1 MSIRPRLAIICTHPI
16 QYYAPVF
23 KLLSSAV
30 KLKVFYTAGNKT
42 LFDQGFGLN
51 IQWDIPLLEGYDFQF
66 LINSAKKSGT
76 SHFMGIINPDAI
88 RMIREYAPTHILLF
102 GWAHYSHFRILNYFS
117 GKARISF
124 RGDST
129 SLRQQP
135 LLKSIAKKIVLKYIY
150 SKVDYAFYTGT
161 SNKYYFKNYGLK
173 NNQLIFAPHAIDNE
187 RYASI
192 RNTPG
197 IREMF
202 QIKDSAVLILFAG
215 KFTIVKNPEILLR
228 AFVQLQ
234 LTNTHLL
241 LVGDGPLAA
250 SLRDNYQHEK
260 IHFLPFQN
268 QSDMPSVYQSCDLFC
283 MPSKNE
289 SWGLAINEAMAAGK
303 AILASDRVGCH
314 ADLVKPANGMTFQS
328 NSLTDL
334 KHKLSKLTY
343 SKNILT
349 KKGHSSRAIIQQWDF
364 ETQVKNILSV
374 LQA

>member
-1 MSIRPRLAIICTHPI
+1 MSIKPRLAIICSHPI
-16 QYYAPVF
+16 QYYVPVF
-23 KLLSSAV
+23 KLLSIVVES
-30 KLKVFYTAGNKT
+30 KVFYTGGDKIH
-42 LFDQGFGLN
+42 FDKGFGLN

-76 SHFMGIINPDAI
+76 GHFLGTINPDAI
-88 RMIREYAPTHILLF
+88 RTIREYDPTHILLF

-117 GKARISF
+117 GKARILF

-129 SLRQQP
+129 ALRQQH
-135 LLKSIAKKIVLKYIY
+135 LLKSLTKKVVLKYIY
-150 SKVDYAFYTGT
+150 SQVNHAFYTGIN
-161 SNKYYFKNYGLK
+161 NKYYFKNYGLK
-173 NNQLIFAPHAIDNE
+173 NNQLSFAPHAVDNE
-187 RYASI
+187 RYACI
-192 RNTPG
+192 KDTLE

-202 QIKDSAVLILFAG
+202 RIKDSAILILFAG
-215 KFTIVKNPEILLR
+215 KFTTVKNPEMLLK

-250 SLRDNYQHEK
+250 GLRDTYRHEK

-283 MPSKNE
+283 MPSKSE

-303 AILASDRVGCH
+303 AILASDMVGCH
-314 ADLVKPANGMTFQS
+314 ADLVKPANGMIFQN

-334 KHKLSKLTY
+334 KHKLIKLTV
-343 SKNILT
+343 SKNGLI
-349 KKGHSSRAIIQQWDF
+349 KKGQSSKVIIRQWNF
-364 ETQVKNILSV
+364 ETQVKNILDV
-374 LQA
+374 LQS